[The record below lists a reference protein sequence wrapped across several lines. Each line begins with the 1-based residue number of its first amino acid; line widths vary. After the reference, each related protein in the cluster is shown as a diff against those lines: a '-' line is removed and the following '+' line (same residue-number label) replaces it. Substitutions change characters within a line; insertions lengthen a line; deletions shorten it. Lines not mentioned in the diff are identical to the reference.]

1 MPTTDSP
8 KWMSRNRDDLL
19 HDVQTD
25 DDDDVVLQTVTDILT
40 TFETKQNHMNVARS
54 AVDHTPTG
62 SDTPLQYTYY
72 L

>member
-1 MPTTDSP
+1 MMTT
-8 KWMSRNRDDLL
+8 MSYFTYFKKAID
-19 HDVQTD
+19 
-25 DDDDVVLQTVTDILT
+25 LQTVTDILT